1 MNDSETNGS
10 RELALVTGA
19 STGIGYQLARGLA
32 ARRYDLVL
40 VAEDPAIHPVATEF
54 APQGITAH
62 AIEADLATN
71 AGLAEVRRSLDALE
85 RPIEVAALNAGVGAY
100 GRFDRLPIEDDLR
113 VLAVNVTATVRLA
126 KYVLP
131 PMIDRGHGRVLFTS
145 SSTATSP
152 GPMFATYA
160 ASKAFVQSFAEAVR
174 TELDGTGV
182 SITTLMPGATDTN
195 FFDRAGMQDTELAR
209 GPKADPEDVAQR
221 ALEALFDGQARVEPR
236 TPAETR

>member
-1 MNDSETNGS
+1 MTDNGTNGA
-10 RELALVTGA
+10 RVLALVTGA
-19 STGIGYQLARGLA
+19 STGIGYELARGLA

-40 VAEDPAIHPVATEF
+40 VADDDAVHPVAAEF

-100 GRFDRLPIEDDLR
+100 GRFDRLPIEADLR

-131 PMIDRGHGRVLFTS
+131 PMVVRGHGRVLFTS
-145 SSTATSP
+145 SATATTP
-152 GPMFATYA
+152 EPMLATYT
-160 ASKAFVQSFAEAVR
+160 ASTAFVQSFADAVR
-174 TELDGTGV
+174 AELADTGV
-182 SITTLMPGATDTN
+182 TVTTLMPAATDTG
-195 FFDRAGMQDTELAR
+195 FFDRAGMEDTPPAQ
-209 GPKADPEDVAQR
+209 GPKADPEDVAR
-221 ALEALFDGQARVEPR
+221 EGLEALFAGRDRVVIGVAQ
-236 TPAETR
+236 PA